1 MWFSPLLFF
10 VTVESLRPQSL
21 WKYYITIMKSSLLV
35 WSMHLQ
41 FFART
46 FLPMWESTQSTGWLS
61 WMSKKT
67 AQVIIRKGNRGH
79 NWTSM
84 FYLPNTGQHFK
95 SRAKQ
100 RTLTLSFTDAGMQ
113 TCSLKKLTGRS
124 TTVTVC
130 NFRRKFLEAD
140 CHSKKHKSTD
150 PSTVTLLNGRSRL
163 PTSNL
168 SEFIPKN
175 GRITHLPYCSW
186 ISSIEQGMHS
196 KEIT

>member
-1 MWFSPLLFF
+1 MIQSTTLFCYCWIIEA
-10 VTVESLRPQSL
+10 TKSLEIL
-21 WKYYITIMKSSLLV
+21 HNYNEIITTCVKYAPAV
-35 WSMHLQ
+35 
-41 FFART
+41 FART
-46 FLPMWESTQSTGWLS
+46 FLPMWELLRAQDDWG
-61 WMSKKT
+61 MSKKT

-163 PTSNL
+163 LRQICQSLFQKTA
-168 SEFIPKN
+168 E
-175 GRITHLPYCSW
+175 
-186 ISSIEQGMHS
+186 
-196 KEIT
+196 